1 MKRLLVLPLVFA
13 AMNAAPDS
21 TALTDLAIEAAT
33 VVGAPRSSVWQA
45 LTDPA
50 ELPKWFGRGAKVEL
64 REGGPYEI
72 YFLVEN
78 PPGLRGGEGNTI
90 SSLRPGHLLAFTWNA
105 PPSFGPL
112 RDIRTHVLVELSDDP
127 AGGTRVKLTHYGWRE
142 GADWRNVHDYFAA
155 AWPNVL
161 ANLKR
166 HFAPAG

>member
-1 MKRLLVLPLVFA
+1 MKCLLVLPLFFA
-13 AMNAAPDS
+13 AMSATPENTPITDRAIEVAASVSAPR
-21 TALTDLAIEAAT
+21 TAVWRALTD
-33 VVGAPRSSVWQA
+33 Q
-45 LTDPA
+45 A
-50 ELPKWFGRGAKVEL
+50 ELPKWFGRGAQVEL
-64 REGGPYEI
+64 RDGGPYEI

-90 SSLRPGHLLAFTWNA
+90 TSFRPGHLLAFTWNA

-112 RDIRTHVLVELSDDP
+112 RDIRTHVLIELADDP

-142 GADWRNVHDYFAA
+142 GADWRKVHDYFAA

-161 ANLKR
+161 ANLQK